1 MPPKKLKAPIL
12 SLGASG
18 RLGKAL
24 AVVRRLGGPVGLLR
38 GRPSNPNTDAQASWR
53 TKFQQAITWWHQ
65 QSAADKLA
73 WERLGTQ
80 NHMTGYAYF
89 MSQALAP
96 NPGIYLP
103 LLGGTMQGDID
114 TDGNR
119 ITGLNPALLAT
130 EPVVLSQVGAG
141 GAPTMLDPDVAVLTL
156 VGQTTSVGWTAVDL
170 TALTS
175 ADCRVAILNLRIQ
188 SNSYSSGYV
197 RMFVRKTGGT
207 WVINPSIWATVE
219 PIAQKIHFAQV
230 IIELDASQQ
239 FDYDISI
246 SGTSNSTFLIT
257 LAGWY
262 P

>member
-1 MPPKKLKAPIL
+1 MPHKKLTGPIL

-89 MSQALAP
+89 MSMALAP

-119 ITGLNPALLAT
+119 ITGLNPAVLAT
-130 EPVVLSQVGAG
+130 EPVVLSQLPAA
-141 GAPTMLDPDVAVLTL
+141 GAPTMLDPDVSVLTL
-156 VGQTTSVGWTAVDL
+156 IGQSASVGWTAVDL

-175 ADCRVAILNLRIQ
+175 ADCRVAILNYRIQ
-188 SNSYSSGYV
+188 LTAYTSGFV
-197 RMFVRKTGGT
+197 RMEIRTAGGSHLIAAS
-207 WVINPSIWATVE
+207 VWATDE
-219 PIAQKIHFAQV
+219 PVAQDIHFAQAIV
-230 IIELDASQQ
+230 GLDASQE
-239 FDYDISI
+239 FEYSITISATATATFII
-246 SGTSNSTFLIT
+246 S
-257 LAGWY
+257 LAGWW